1 MAWDEEDWGRRRNEF
16 EQHVLAKNML
26 AFRRI
31 NNNLNY
37 ETEATRRI
45 VVVRHMMSCATLG
58 SRDSPAG
65 RREAYVESI
74 FPFDWDAGE
83 GRGAVLLDPQNKLPK
98 KVKDGNGT
106 SSCGTFI
113 RGTWQLLGGG
123 DDYSGT
129 PEKRKFKTHIRQNYV
144 AMEIFKSLA
153 IWGYKCEALHGNYF
167 DWSVWTGRVDEKGDK
182 IYTQA
187 PITGLPLKVSDV
199 DDWDAG
205 DVLFFEKDGGGRH
218 IITLA
223 GKLKR
228 VLTQDGKDTDMWS
241 GPTIEGGKGGSG
253 DGLNGDAP
261 CEGIMAVDR
270 TIELIGGKL
279 YLKSLGLPIS
289 WWVSFGKLEWTD
301 AFYFVA
307 NRGLDHPDYKASG
320 A

>member
-1 MAWDEEDWGRRRNEF
+1 MRLSNFMPEAPSSASCSE
-16 EQHVLAKNML
+16 
-26 AFRRI
+26 AFLI
-31 NNNLNY
+31 
-37 ETEATRRI
+37 A
-45 VVVRHMMSCATLG
+45 SA
-58 SRDSPAG
+58 S
-65 RREAYVESI
+65 
-74 FPFDWDAGE
+74 W
-83 GRGAVLLDPQNKLPK
+83 
-98 KVKDGNGT
+98 
-106 SSCGTFI
+106 
-113 RGTWQLLGGG
+113 
-123 DDYSGT
+123 
-129 PEKRKFKTHIRQNYV
+129 
-144 AMEIFKSLA
+144 SL
-153 IWGYKCEALHGNYF
+153 
-167 DWSVWTGRVDEKGDK
+167 S
-182 IYTQA
+182 
-187 PITGLPLKVSDV
+187 
-199 DDWDAG
+199 WDAG